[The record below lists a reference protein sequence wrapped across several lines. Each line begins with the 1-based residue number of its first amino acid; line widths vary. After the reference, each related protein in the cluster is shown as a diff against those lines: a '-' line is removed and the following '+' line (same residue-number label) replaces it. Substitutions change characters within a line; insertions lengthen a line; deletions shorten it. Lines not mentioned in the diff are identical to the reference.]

1 MKCKNC
7 FKVIFSQI
15 KCHLCNNL
23 FCSNPCLDSH
33 IFINHKSSN
42 LQKNK
47 IYEKPKI
54 ERINNNDN
62 IKAYSI
68 SSPYI
73 TDGFISNQ
81 IKYES
86 IYDLKNFRPIL
97 EYNSPKIIGIGS
109 YGKVYLYKNL
119 TDNKLYAIKHLD
131 KMILCKSIHTI
142 KRIYDEINIQSR
154 IHHQNIVKL
163 LYVKEND
170 SSIYLIMEYANSGS
184 LYRYIRTK
192 QCLTEEESFKF
203 FSQIINAI
211 YFLHKNDFI
220 HRDIKPE
227 NILIFDNNICKL
239 CDFGCCVELNGKQ
252 RSTYCGTTEYMSPE
266 IVNKIEYSKEID
278 IWSLGILLYEMIH
291 GYSPFNPN
299 NEYYNTEDVIDKIK
313 IHDLHFDINISKEC
327 KDLICH
333 LLEKNAKNRY
343 KIEDIFNCDFIKKYE
358 KKKLYFLNEKY
369 IINNKNENKYN
380 LTDIKKNNNA
390 LLLSS
395 LIENDNIINKTLF
408 NNIKY
413 NETKKLNMKN
423 KINNVIFNNVIN
435 RNQNN
440 QILVNENINNEFN
453 KTREL
458 NRNINIFNS
467 NNMHLNSFKDV
478 DINNNNSYKNKK
490 TVKVTKLSK
499 NFIPDDMIK
508 PNISNVKK
516 INNDSELSKDSPFYN
531 ISSFKTSNKK
541 FDKNLINSRHQYI
554 KGNDKG
560 KNELNSSY
568 FEMNNIK
575 KKLNPENTTKSTKS
589 ISQPTRKQKINIKE
603 KNNNNFIK
611 NDNDK
616 TFNNEYTNIKKKYY
630 IKPKIEKDFCL
641 IKDNTKDKEKQKQK
655 NNAIN
660 FKNCINSKIKIPRR
674 KILNSLH
681 LENINILNN
690 IDLLNNNEEP
700 SLNISNNLNNEF
712 FQMNEISSIFP
723 TNNFENKT
731 YRIEPTNRYESCSN
745 DNSIKTQINK
755 NYIFNPNISI
765 NLPKYSFSNQKNKQK
780 VKRKIKIKEIKED
793 IKDKLDSPEDLSKSQ
808 IIQNNKFLNNIK
820 SNNIKNLFNEKR
832 NKSEMQNN
840 LIKNDSKESPR
851 IMTQRKIHKTKT
863 NNNLLSENT
872 FKSQIIDKLHNISP
886 CKSKVSQNQ
895 KNQTSKS
902 IFISPDKQKELG
914 NNKKLNVKQKENKQI
929 NLNLI
934 KDNKIESAKVKGDLS
949 FIINNNYIDPISER
963 TQIKRKYK
971 ASDKYNLLTE
981 RINNSRY
988 GLAKDKK

>member
-23 FCSNPCLDSH
+23 FCSNRCLDSH

-54 ERINNNDN
+54 ERINNNEN
-62 IKAYSI
+62 IKPYSI
-68 SSPYI
+68 FSPYI
-73 TDGFISNQ
+73 TEGYISNQ
-81 IKYES
+81 FKYEP
-86 IYDLKNFRPIL
+86 IYDLKNFKIIL

-109 YGKVYLYKNL
+109 YGKVYLYRNI

-154 IHHQNIVKL
+154 IYHQNIVRL
-163 LYVKEND
+163 LNVKEND
-170 SSIYLIMEYANSGS
+170 NSIYLIMEYANSGS
-184 LYRYIRTK
+184 LYNYIRAK
-192 QCLTEEESFKF
+192 QCLSEEESFKF

-266 IVNKIEYSKEID
+266 IVNKMEYSKEID

-299 NEYYNTEDVIDKIK
+299 NEYYNAKEVIDKIK

-333 LLEKNAKNRY
+333 LLDKNAKNRY

-369 IINNKNENKYN
+369 INNNKNENKFN
-380 LTDIKKNNNA
+380 LTEIKKSNNA

-413 NETKKLNMKN
+413 NSPKKSNMKS

-440 QILVNENINNEFN
+440 QNLMNENINNN
-453 KTREL
+453 LISSREL
-458 NRNINIFNS
+458 NRKINIYS
-467 NNMHLNSFKDV
+467 DNNNPLNSSKDNDNDN
-478 DINNNNSYKNKK
+478 DIDKYNSHKNKK
-490 TVKVTKLSK
+490 TVKVTKLTR
-499 NFIPDDMIK
+499 NFIPNENIK

-516 INNDSELSKDSPFYN
+516 LNNNTEFSSFLN
-531 ISSFKTSNKK
+531 LSSFKNPNTK
-541 FDKNLINSRHQYI
+541 FDKNLINSKNQFI
-554 KGNDKG
+554 KEKDNKI
-560 KNELNSSY
+560 NELNVSSSQ
-568 FEMNNIK
+568 NNIK
-575 KKLNPENTTKSTKS
+575 KKINQENKTKSMKS
-589 ISQPTRKQKINIKE
+589 ISQKTKKENINIKE
-603 KNNNNFIK
+603 KYVNKYFQNE
-611 NDNDK
+611 DDK
-616 TFNNEYTNIKKKYY
+616 TFNNDYTNLKRNYY
-630 IKPKIEKDFCL
+630 IKPKIESDFYL
-641 IKDNTKDKEKQKQK
+641 RKGNTNDKEKQK

-660 FKNCINSKIKIPRR
+660 FKNCINTKIKIPRR

-690 IDLLNNNEEP
+690 VDILNNNDEP
-700 SLNISNNLNNEF
+700 TLNISNNLNNEF
-712 FQMNEISSIFP
+712 FQMNEISSEFS
-723 TNNFENKT
+723 TNNFENNT
-731 YRIEPTNRYESCSN
+731 YRINPNNRYESCSN

-765 NLPKYSFSNQKNKQK
+765 NLPKYSFSNQKYKQK
-780 VKRKIKIKEIKED
+780 NKRKVKIKEIKED
-793 IKDKLDSPEDLSKSQ
+793 IKDKIGPRNDLSKSQ
-808 IIQNNKFLNNIK
+808 IIHNNEFFSNIK
-820 SNNIKNLFNEKR
+820 SNNIKNMFNGKR
-832 NKSEMQNN
+832 NKSEIPNNIIQNEKIEN
-840 LIKNDSKESPR
+840 SRIK
-851 IMTQRKIHKTKT
+851 TQRKIHKTKT
-863 NNNLLSENT
+863 NNNLVFEHT
-872 FKSQIIDKLHNISP
+872 FQSQIIDKFNNISP
-886 CKSKVSQNQ
+886 CKKKVSKDKNNQ
-895 KNQTSKS
+895 ISKS
-902 IFISPDKQKELG
+902 IFISPEKQSESL
-914 NNKKLNVKQKENKQI
+914 NNKKLNVKQKENKQM

-934 KDNKIESAKVKGDLS
+934 KDNKFESSKSKEDLS
-949 FIINNNYIDPISER
+949 FNINNNYIKPISER

-971 ASDKYNLLTE
+971 TSDKYNLLTE
-981 RINNSRY
+981 RINKSRY
-988 GLAKDKK
+988 ELSKGKK

>member
-1 MKCKNC
+1 MKCRNC

-15 KCHLCNNL
+15 KCNSCNNL
-23 FCSNPCLDSH
+23 FCSNSCLDSH
-33 IFINHKSSN
+33 LFINHRSAN

-54 ERINNNDN
+54 ERINNNEN
-62 IKAYSI
+62 IIPYSI
-68 SSPYI
+68 CSPYM

-81 IKYES
+81 IKYET
-86 IYDLKNFRPIL
+86 IYDLNNFIPVL
-97 EYNSPKIIGIGS
+97 EFNSPKIIGIGS
-109 YGKVYLYKNL
+109 YGKVYLYRNI
-119 TDNKLYAIKHLD
+119 TDKKLYAIKHLD

-154 IHHQNIVKL
+154 IHHQNIVRL
-163 LYVKEND
+163 LNVKEND
-170 SSIYLIMEYANSGS
+170 KSIYLIMEYANTGS
-184 LYRYIRTK
+184 LFKYIRDK
-192 QCLTEEESFKF
+192 QCLSEEESFKF

-227 NILIFDNNICKL
+227 NILIFDNKVCKL

-266 IVNKIEYSKEID
+266 IVNKMEYSKEID

-299 NEYYNTEDVIDKIK
+299 NEYYNTKEVIDKIK

-333 LLEKNAKNRY
+333 LLDKNAKNRY

-369 IINNKNENKYN
+369 IINNTNENKYN

-413 NETKKLNMKN
+413 NESKKLNMKN

-435 RNQNN
+435 RNLNN
-440 QILVNENINNEFN
+440 QILLNENINNDVIS
-453 KTREL
+453 TREL

-467 NNMHLNSFKDV
+467 NNIPLNSRKDY
-478 DINNNNSYKNKK
+478 DINKNNSYKNKK

-499 NFIPDDMIK
+499 NFIPDYNMK

-516 INNDSELSKDSPFYN
+516 INNESEISKDNQFLN
-531 ISSFKTSNKK
+531 ISSFKSSNKK
-541 FDKNLINSRHQYI
+541 FDKNKINAKNQYMKSKDSEI
-554 KGNDKG
+554 NQ
-560 KNELNSSY
+560 LNASC
-568 FEMNNIK
+568 FESNIK
-575 KKLNPENTTKSTKS
+575 KKLIPENTTRSMKS
-589 ISQPTRKQKINIKE
+589 ISQPTRKEKTNIKE
-603 KNNNNFIK
+603 KYVNKIYE
-611 NDNDK
+611 NDNDIN
-616 TFNNEYTNIKKKYY
+616 FNNEYTNIKRNYY

-641 IKDNTKDKEKQKQK
+641 IKDNTKVKEKQK

-765 NLPKYSFSNQKNKQK
+765 NLPKYSFSNQKCKQRNNK
-780 VKRKIKIKEIKED
+780 KIKEIKED
-793 IKDKLDSPEDLSKSQ
+793 IKDKIETYDDLSKSQ
-808 IIQNNKFLNNIK
+808 IIQKNKFINNIK
-820 SNNIKNLFNEKR
+820 SNNIRNLYKDKR
-832 NKSEMQNN
+832 NKSEIQNN
-840 LIKNDSKESPR
+840 LIQNENKENSR
-851 IMTQRKIHKTKT
+851 IMTQRKIHKTKS
-863 NNNLLSENT
+863 NNNLLFQNT
-872 FKSQIIDKLHNISP
+872 FQSQIIDKLHNITP
-886 CKSKVSQNQ
+886 CKSKVKNNYNNFSTEKQNDL
-895 KNQTSKS
+895 NIT
-902 IFISPDKQKELG
+902 
-914 NNKKLNVKQKENKQI
+914 KKVKVKQKENKQFNI
-929 NLNLI
+929 NLI
-934 KDNKIESAKVKGDLS
+934 KDNIIETKKEKDDLN
-949 FIINNNYIDPISER
+949 FIINNNPFTER
-963 TQIKRKYK
+963 TKIKSRYK
-971 ASDKYNLLTE
+971 TSDKNNLLTE
-981 RINNSRY
+981 RINISRFEPT
-988 GLAKDKK
+988 KVKNK